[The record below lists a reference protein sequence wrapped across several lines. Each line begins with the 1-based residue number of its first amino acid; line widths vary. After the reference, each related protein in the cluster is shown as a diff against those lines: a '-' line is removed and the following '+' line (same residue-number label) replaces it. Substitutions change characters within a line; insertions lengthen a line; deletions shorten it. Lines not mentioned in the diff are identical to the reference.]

1 MGALSLYSLHFATIR
16 KLCGIVL
23 KFSKKIKI
31 RYSEM
36 PADYDTIIIGMGA
49 AGCTAA
55 STLSKAGK
63 KVLALEAMDRIGG
76 RVNTV
81 PFGDGV
87 VEIGAEIH
95 GTEQSRVYNL
105 AIQNNVS
112 VVPQDIDFEVYR
124 SDGTIGD
131 KEVLNEL
138 LNFSLGV
145 VDDPPATPEPLGQ
158 YITKR
163 LKEYMRA
170 KYPTLL
176 ADQDFMDNLLEFLD
190 LVVDNYESSNS
201 WNEVS
206 TESKY
211 TELGG
216 HQHMSWHRHGY
227 KTLFEILL
235 NTYNNGPGYPN
246 LDIKLKKEVTQI
258 SWSKD
263 PSQDV
268 VVTCKDGS
276 SYRAKNAIVTVS
288 LGVLKERHARLF
300 VPSLPTEK
308 DIAIDKMSIG
318 VVLKIILQFEYNW
331 FSNIPSFAYIWRDVD
346 KKDVSA
352 QDDWMFSVGESSS
365 PMGCTEKMRRG
376 HARLFSPALPQE
388 KVTSMQK
395 ISMGVVGKVI
405 FLFENRWFTV
415 NVSSFSFLWR
425 TEDRESLGNDEV
437 WWLNICAASSSMGN
451 PVSLTLWT
459 VGEMAK
465 LASIDVFTESTERE
479 NRSIGVVDKVVF
491 LFPKP
496 WWPDSETFHAF
507 VWTGADRATV
517 PKEDNWLTK
526 IFGVSTPLGSSTALT
541 MWTSG
546 EGAKLVE
553 TLPEDV
559 VKRKAMELLRRF
571 MGKNRTIPE
580 PIAMLR
586 SSWYS
591 NPYTR
596 GSYTFDNL
604 STPQYPHAR
613 ATLAEPL
620 VDSSGTPR
628 VLFAGEATDNTH
640 FSTVHG
646 ATDTG
651 FREANRLLTK
661 AKL

>member
-1 MGALSLYSLHFATIR
+1 MLRWCAIVVLACSGAFGNPTP
-16 KLCGIVL
+16 
-23 KFSKKIKI
+23 
-31 RYSEM
+31 EM
-36 PADYDTIIIGMGA
+36 PASYDTIIIGLGA

-63 KVLALEAMDRIGG
+63 RVLALEAMDRVGG

-87 VEIGAEIH
+87 VEVGAEWIH

-112 VVPQDIDFEVYR
+112 VLPQDIDFEVYR
-124 SDGTIGD
+124 SDGSIGD
-131 KEVLNEL
+131 KAVLNEL
-138 LNFSLGV
+138 MNFSLSV
-145 VDDPPATPEPLGQ
+145 IEEPPETPEPLGQ
-158 YITKR
+158 FITRR
-163 LKEYMRA
+163 LKDYMKE
-170 KYPTLL
+170 KYPALL
-176 ADQDFMDNLLEFLD
+176 ADQDFVDNLLEFLD
-190 LVVDNYESSNS
+190 LVIDNYESSNS

-216 HQHMSWHRHGY
+216 YQHMSWHRHGY

-258 SWSKD
+258 SWPQD
-263 PSQDV
+263 PTQDV

-276 SYRAKNAIVTVS
+276 SYRARNVIVTVS
-288 LGVLKERHARLF
+288 LGVLKERYTTF
-300 VPSLPTEK
+300 F
-308 DIAIDKMSIG
+308 I
-318 VVLKIILQFEYNW
+318 
-331 FSNIPSFAYIWRDVD
+331 
-346 KKDVSA
+346 
-352 QDDWMFSVGESSS
+352 
-365 PMGCTEKMRRG
+365 
-376 HARLFSPALPQE
+376 PALPQA
-388 KVTSMQK
+388 KVTSIQTISVGVEGK
-395 ISMGVVGKVI
+395 II
-405 FLFENRWFTV
+405 LLFDTPWYTRPNWPFY
-415 NVSSFSFLWR
+415 LWR
-425 TEDRESLGNDEV
+425 GVEKDEISVEDKWMTRIIEGSKP
-437 WWLNICAASSSMGN
+437 MGF
-451 PVSLTLWT
+451 SHGITLWT
-459 VGEMAK
+459 
-465 LASIDVFTESTERE
+465 
-479 NRSIGVVDKVVF
+479 
-491 LFPKP
+491 
-496 WWPDSETFHAF
+496 
-507 VWTGADRATV
+507 TGDRAKV
-517 PKEDNWLTK
+517 
-526 IFGVSTPLGSSTALT
+526 
-541 MWTSG
+541 
-546 EGAKLVE
+546 VE

-559 VKRKAMELLRRF
+559 VKRKAMELIRRF

-580 PIAMLR
+580 PIAMIR
-586 SSWYS
+586 SSWFS

-596 GSYTFDNL
+596 GSYTYDNL

-620 VDSSGTPR
+620 VDSSGAPR

>member
-1 MGALSLYSLHFATIR
+1 
-16 KLCGIVL
+16 
-23 KFSKKIKI
+23 
-31 RYSEM
+31 M

-87 VEIGAEIH
+87 VEIGAEWIH

-235 NTYNNGPGYPN
+235 NTYNNGPGFPN
-246 LDIKLKKEVTQI
+246 LDVKLKKEVTQI

-263 PSQDV
+263 PSQYV
-268 VVTCKDGS
+268 VVTCRDGS

-288 LGVLKERHARLF
+288 LGVLKERHPSMF
-300 VPSLPTEK
+300 SPSLPKEK
-308 DIAIDKMSIG
+308 I
-318 VVLKIILQFEYNW
+318 E
-331 FSNIPSFAYIWRDVD
+331 
-346 KKDVSA
+346 
-352 QDDWMFSVGESSS
+352 
-365 PMGCTEKMRRG
+365 
-376 HARLFSPALPQE
+376 
-388 KVTSMQK
+388 
-395 ISMGVVGKVI
+395 VI
-405 FLFENRWFTV
+405 QN
-415 NVSSFSFLWR
+415 
-425 TEDRESLGNDEV
+425 LG
-437 WWLNICAASSSMGN
+437 
-451 PVSLTLWT
+451 
-459 VGEMAK
+459 
-465 LASIDVFTESTERE
+465 
-479 NRSIGVVDKVVF
+479 IGVVDKVVF

-517 PKEDNWLTK
+517 PKDDNWLTK

-620 VDSSGTPR
+620 ADSSGTPR

>member
-1 MGALSLYSLHFATIR
+1 MLRWCA
-16 KLCGIVL
+16 IVL
-23 KFSKKIKI
+23 LVCTGAFGNPTP
-31 RYSEM
+31 EM
-36 PADYDTIIIGMGA
+36 PAAYDTIIIGMGA

-87 VEIGAEIH
+87 VEVGAEWIH

-112 VVPQDIDFEVYR
+112 VLPQDIDFEVYR
-124 SDGTIGD
+124 SDGSIGD
-131 KEVLNEL
+131 KKVLNEL
-138 LNFSLGV
+138 LTFSLSV
-145 VDDPPATPEPLGQ
+145 IDDPPETPEPLGQ
-158 YITKR
+158 FITRR
-163 LKEYMRA
+163 LKDYMKE
-170 KYPTLL
+170 KYPALL
-176 ADQDFMDNLLEFLD
+176 ADQDFIDNLLEFLD
-190 LVVDNYESSNS
+190 LVIDNYESSNS

-216 HQHMSWHRHGY
+216 YQHMSWHRHGY

-258 SWSKD
+258 AWPQD
-263 PSQDV
+263 PTQDV
-268 VVTCKDGS
+268 VVYCKDGS
-276 SYRAKNAIVTVS
+276 SYRAKNVIVTVS
-288 LGVLKERHARLF
+288 LGVLKERH
-300 VPSLPTEK
+300 S
-308 DIAIDKMSIG
+308 
-318 VVLKIILQFEYNW
+318 
-331 FSNIPSFAYIWRDVD
+331 
-346 KKDVSA
+346 
-352 QDDWMFSVGESSS
+352 
-365 PMGCTEKMRRG
+365 
-376 HARLFSPALPQE
+376 HLFSPALPQG
-388 KVTSMQK
+388 KVTSIQK
-395 ISMGVVGKVI
+395 VSMGVVGKVI
-405 FLFENRWFTV
+405 FLFENRWV
-415 NVSSFSFLWR
+415 AENVSSFTFLWR
-425 TEDRESLGNDEV
+425 NEDRQALGPDEV
-437 WWLNICAASSSMGN
+437 WWPNIAAASSPMGN
-451 PVSLTLWT
+451 PAGLTLWT
-459 VGEMAK
+459 
-465 LASIDVFTESTERE
+465 
-479 NRSIGVVDKVVF
+479 IGD
-491 LFPKP
+491 
-496 WWPDSETFHAF
+496 
-507 VWTGADRATV
+507 
-517 PKEDNWLTK
+517 
-526 IFGVSTPLGSSTALT
+526 
-541 MWTSG
+541 M
-546 EGAKLVE
+546 AKLVE

-559 VKRKAMELLRRF
+559 VKRKAMELIRRF

-596 GSYTFDNL
+596 GSYTYDNL

-620 VDSSGTPR
+620 VDSSGAPR

>member
-1 MGALSLYSLHFATIR
+1 MLRWCA
-16 KLCGIVL
+16 IVL
-23 KFSKKIKI
+23 LVCTGAFGNPTP
-31 RYSEM
+31 EM
-36 PADYDTIIIGMGA
+36 PAAYDTIIIGMGA

-87 VEIGAEIH
+87 VEVGAEWIH

-112 VVPQDIDFEVYR
+112 VLPQDIDFEVYR
-124 SDGTIGD
+124 SDGSIGD
-131 KEVLNEL
+131 KKVLNEL
-138 LNFSLGV
+138 LTFSLSV
-145 VDDPPATPEPLGQ
+145 IDDPPETPEPLGQ
-158 YITKR
+158 FITRR
-163 LKEYMRA
+163 LKDYMKE
-170 KYPTLL
+170 KYPALL
-176 ADQDFMDNLLEFLD
+176 ADQDFIDNLLEFLD
-190 LVVDNYESSNS
+190 LVIDNYESSNS

-216 HQHMSWHRHGY
+216 YQHMSWHRHGY

-258 SWSKD
+258 AWPQD
-263 PSQDV
+263 PTQDV
-268 VVTCKDGS
+268 VVYCKDGS
-276 SYRAKNAIVTVS
+276 SYRAKNVIVTVS
-288 LGVLKERHARLF
+288 LGVLKERDTSLF

-308 DIAIDKMSIG
+308 VHIIHNVSIG
-318 VVLKIILQFEYNW
+318 VICKVILRFESKW
-331 FSNIPSFAYIWRDVD
+331 FSNMNFLYLWRDVD
-346 KKDVSA
+346 KKDVSPE
-352 QDDWMFSVGESSS
+352 DDWLLNIGEVSS
-365 PMGCTEKMRRG
+365 PMGCSNT
-376 HARLFSPALPQE
+376 
-388 KVTSMQK
+388 
-395 ISMGVVGKVI
+395 
-405 FLFENRWFTV
+405 
-415 NVSSFSFLWR
+415 
-425 TEDRESLGNDEV
+425 
-437 WWLNICAASSSMGN
+437 
-451 PVSLTLWT
+451 LTLW
-459 VGEMAK
+459 
-465 LASIDVFTESTERE
+465 F
-479 NRSIGVVDKVVF
+479 
-491 LFPKP
+491 
-496 WWPDSETFHAF
+496 
-507 VWTGADRATV
+507 
-517 PKEDNWLTK
+517 
-526 IFGVSTPLGSSTALT
+526 
-541 MWTSG
+541 SG
-546 EGAKLVE
+546 EIAKRVE

-559 VKRKAMELLRRF
+559 VKRKAMELIRRF

-596 GSYTFDNL
+596 GSYTYDNL

-620 VDSSGTPR
+620 VDSSGAPR